1 MSATSPQVG
10 APGQNV
16 ADLVRA
22 VSEAAPS
29 RRRDSGFSLT
39 TATGAEKFIAPFLG
53 LYLGWAVVRVP
64 EVFTFLAVPRLPMIL
79 LATFVVLLA
88 VAVPADG
95 WRRIWEASLPLKC
108 VAFLFALSLVTAPL
122 GIWMTGSIYFI
133 RDRYIIAVVIF
144 LACLVFLRDRDA
156 FRGAVRMYVLC
167 AVAVAIYSLVT
178 YDANP
183 TDLVDQWGNAVDA
196 SQVSIDRLRVRV
208 GISLDSNDWGAVLA
222 TTIPLA
228 MWLSFGSFWRR
239 IFWGSAAL
247 TLAAAVVP
255 TASRGSLLGVIAG
268 ALVLVTVGATGWRR
282 LLLLAVVVGGGFVFS
297 LIATEGQLGR
307 FFDFGTD
314 DYNIAGNEGRMYFW
328 RQGMVWMIKRP
339 WGYGIANY
347 GTYFGWLNGPDR
359 AAHSMWVQYGM
370 ELGVAALVAIILLC
384 HFLIK
389 ANRANRQRALAM
401 RQTAGKLATSE
412 ATLAGHVLAML
423 AATLVT
429 GSFLSNAYY
438 PLTYMALGLAAA
450 ALLGFPLG
458 ASTPSPRGTTAPQ
471 PDPRSA
477 PEGGRRRT
485 MV

>member
-1 MSATSPQVG
+1 
-10 APGQNV
+10 
-16 ADLVRA
+16 
-22 VSEAAPS
+22 
-29 RRRDSGFSLT
+29 
-39 TATGAEKFIAPFLG
+39 
-53 LYLGWAVVRVP
+53 
-64 EVFTFLAVPRLPMIL
+64 
-79 LATFVVLLA
+79 VVLLA

-156 FRGAVRMYVLC
+156 FRSAVRMYVLC

-178 YDANP
+178 YDASG
-183 TDLVDQWGNAVDA
+183 TSLVDAMGNQLDPSEVNINRAR
-196 SQVSIDRLRVRV
+196 INV
-208 GISLDSNDWGAVLA
+208 GISLDSNDWGAVLV

-239 IFWGSAAL
+239 VFWGSIAL

-255 TASRGSLLGVIAG
+255 TASRGSLLGLVA
-268 ALVLVTVGATGWRR
+268 ASLVLVTVGATGWRR
-282 LLLLAVVVGGGFVFS
+282 IIMVAVILCGGAIFS
-297 LIATEGQLGR
+297 LVATDGQIGR

-314 DYNIAGNEGRMYFW
+314 DYNVAGNEGRLYFW
-328 RQGMVWMIKRP
+328 RQGFVWMIKRP
-339 WGYGIANY
+339 WGYGIRNF

-370 ELGVAALVAIILLC
+370 ELGVAGLVAIVVLC
-384 HFLIK
+384 RFLIK
-389 ANRANRQRALAM
+389 RIRANRLQALAM
-401 RQTAGKLATSE
+401 THTSGKLAMSE
-412 ATLAGHVLAML
+412 ATLGGHVLAML

-450 ALLGFPLG
+450 VVLGYPLPPRSEASSHSGEVKSPLSPSVSRRQGFP
-458 ASTPSPRGTTAPQ
+458 AR
-471 PDPRSA
+471 
-477 PEGGRRRT
+477 
-485 MV
+485 